1 MRELLRLLS
10 SVAASFV
17 VSLMTAEPA
26 IADDSPEILRWNR
39 TPLSIHLP
47 VGQERYI
54 WFPGRVQPGVPPDL
68 ISKLRVQAVNDTI
81 YLQAS
86 EPFETTRLPVR
97 DLTNGDFYLFD
108 VTTSDNA
115 STSPLR
121 VVKATGNDE
130 QAIIAGADVAVDEDA
145 LPGDGYQSLT
155 RFAAQQSYAPERLIK
170 QQPGIHSVP
179 VPSAG
184 QPVKGLLGDAPLET
198 VPVASWRGRGG
209 LYVTSVRVRN
219 QTDQSLALDPRFAV
233 GQWLTATFHHHGL
246 APAGKPGDTSTL
258 YLISDRPFLEAL
270 VPWRG

>member
-1 MRELLRLLS
+1 MRKLLHLLS
-10 SVAASFV
+10 SFV
-17 VSLMTAEPA
+17 TGFLVSLTTAGPA
-26 IADDSPEILRWNR
+26 TADSSAEILRWNR
-39 TPLSIHLP
+39 APLSIHLP

-54 WFPGRVQPGVPPDL
+54 WFPGRVQPGVPPNL
-68 ISKLRVQAVNDTI
+68 VSKLRVQAVNDTI

-108 VTTSDNA
+108 IRTSDQA
-115 STSPLR
+115 STTPLR
-121 VVKATGNDE
+121 VVKVTGNDQ
-130 QAIIAGADVAVDEDA
+130 QAFIEGAEAAAESDTNQ
-145 LPGDGYQSLT
+145 GDGYLRLT

-170 QQPGIHSVP
+170 QEPGIHNVP
-179 VPSAG
+179 MPSAG
-184 QPVKGLLGDAPLET
+184 QPVKGLLGTAPLET

-219 QTDQSLALDPRFAV
+219 RTDRSLALDPRSAV

-246 APAGKPGDTSTL
+246 APAGEPGDTSTL

>member
-1 MRELLRLLS
+1 MRILLHLS
-10 SVAASFV
+10 TGLAAGMIIG
-17 VSLMTAEPA
+17 LMTAVPA
-26 IADDSPEILRWNR
+26 FAEFKTEILRWNR
-39 TPLSIHLP
+39 APLSIHLP
-47 VGQERYI
+47 IGQERYV

-108 VTTSDNA
+108 ITTSDNA
-115 STSPLR
+115 PTTPVR
-121 VVKATGNDE
+121 VVNVTGNDE
-130 QAIIAGADVAVDEDA
+130 QAFIEDA
-145 LPGDGYQSLT
+145 KALGEEKANHGVGYLKLT

-170 QQPGIHSVP
+170 QEPGIHAVP
-179 VPSAG
+179 LPSAG
-184 QPVKGLLGDAPLET
+184 EPVNGLLQNGPFDT
-198 VPVASWRGRGG
+198 VPVASWRSRNG

-219 QTDQSLALDPRFAV
+219 RSTQSLALDPRSAV

-246 APAGKPGDTSTL
+246 APAGDPGDTSML